1 MIAKRPQ
8 LATATEMTGR
18 HDIAPPGVPTSSS
31 ALAGAA
37 SGGGRQTPI
46 RKELHPMGIIAWIV
60 LGAIAGFIANL
71 IMGGGEGLIM
81 MVVLGIVGAVVGGF
95 IAGTVLGIADITGFN
110 LSSLIVAVFGAVVVI
125 FVARMFTSRGARGTV
140 S

>member
-1 MIAKRPQ
+1 
-8 LATATEMTGR
+8 
-18 HDIAPPGVPTSSS
+18 
-31 ALAGAA
+31 
-37 SGGGRQTPI
+37 
-46 RKELHPMGIIAWIV
+46 MGIIAWIV
-60 LGAIAGFIANL
+60 FGAIAGFIANL

-110 LSSLIVAVFGAVVVI
+110 LTSLLVAVFGAVIVI
-125 FVARMFTSRGARGTV
+125 FVARLFTSRGARGTV